1 MGTAVLRVDAD
12 KHGVA
17 FIQLDH
23 NIIREFAMP
32 SFCLLL
38 YISSSVED
46 RMLVSCFRLLYWL
59 KQLFFVTYNFI
70 RKMAGAEPLN

>member
-46 RMLVSCFRLLYWL
+46 RMLVSCFRLLY
-59 KQLFFVTYNFI
+59 
-70 RKMAGAEPLN
+70 